1 MDPVRILVVTED
13 AEPSRSLRLTAHRQP
28 VEFEFLP
35 PDAIRNAPELLVPF
49 AAVVSTLDPDSRDL
63 FEGVRAAG
71 GSVPPVLL
79 FPGPLPYP
87 EIARWAAWS
96 RGGEPGNG
104 GLAERLL
111 AESVEYFTLA
121 SLYQQCLRILSAPD
135 GESVLGQ
142 AADTF
147 THGLS
152 AENCVLWLA
161 SPGDPDDFR
170 IASVRG
176 MIGIGREGS
185 RFSLSR
191 APWAEE
197 FWKGAPFLLPEP
209 EDPEP
214 GSEASP
220 PASLLVPLLHR
231 EHPVGLAKLGPRTDR
246 APYSGRDLFL
256 ARIIGE
262 YAATGWRNA
271 SRIQRLEKISLR
283 DSDTRAYSAAFL
295 ADYFEK
301 ERFRA
306 GRFRRPLS
314 VIFLVA
320 ENLSWIVSQTR
331 ESLAAAS
338 IHDVLEALRK
348 ALRDSD
354 LVARLDG
361 NRFCVVLP
369 ETDHFGSLLAARR
382 LRKAVREKVRI
393 PHLGNEYLLELF
405 FLPATFPGDG
415 KDLDS
420 LWGTAEERYRRQ
432 RSSPWR
438 KLRLEGKTFWSAFD
452 TLVGTAEDHDR
463 LLRGEP
469 VPHFSRIRR
478 DHGRNVHFRLPR
490 ETYLRVIESVAQDAA
505 SLGGNRG
512 MVLAGGPRP
521 EIYKQI
527 FHSFAKEENGQP
539 SVYVVGP
546 AGSTRFDSRNLLYVA
561 ADDDRLR
568 ESEFLFLLKEDGSYG
583 LFGSPRGEE
592 FAGFNTSDEVL
603 VGLLIDM
610 AQEEYHL
617 QGIL

>member
-1 MDPVRILVVTED
+1 MDPVRILVLTED
-13 AEPSRSLRLTAHRQP
+13 ADPSRSLRLTAHRQP
-28 VEFEFLP
+28 VQFEFLP
-35 PDAIRNAPELLVPF
+35 PDAVRSAPERLSPF
-49 AAVVSTLDPDSRDL
+49 AAVVCTLDPDSRDL
-63 FEGVRAAG
+63 FEGLRAAG

-79 FPGPLPYP
+79 FSGPPPYP

-96 RGGEPGNG
+96 RGADPGDGE
-104 GLAERLL
+104 LAERLL
-111 AESVEYFTLA
+111 AENVEYFTLA
-121 SLYQQCLRILSAPD
+121 SVFQQCLRILSAPD
-135 GESVLGQ
+135 EDSLLGH

-161 SPGDPDDFR
+161 SPDDPDEFR

-191 APWAEE
+191 AGWAEE
-197 FWKGAPFLLPEP
+197 YGKGVPFLLS
-209 EDPEP
+209 DPSGPDP
-214 GSEASP
+214 GEGDPP

-231 EHPVGLAKLGPRTDR
+231 GQPVGLAKLGPRTDR
-246 APYSGRDLFL
+246 NPYAERDRFL

-262 YAATGWRNA
+262 YAASGLRTVRRVR
-271 SRIQRLEKISLR
+271 SLEKVSLR
-283 DSDTRAYSAAFL
+283 DPDSRAYSAAFL

-320 ENLSWIVSQTR
+320 ENLSWLAAQTR
-331 ESLAAAS
+331 ESLVAAS
-338 IHDVLEALRK
+338 VSDLMADLRK

-382 LRKAVREKVRI
+382 LRKAVRERGRI
-393 PHLGNEYLLELF
+393 SHLGNEYPLDLF

-415 KDLDS
+415 KDLAS
-420 LWGTAEERYRRQ
+420 LWNSAEERYRRQ
-432 RSSPWR
+432 RGSPWR
-438 KLRLEGKTFWSAFD
+438 RLRLEGKSFWSAFD
-452 TLVGTAEDHDR
+452 ALAGTPEDHDR
-463 LLRGEP
+463 LRRGES
-469 VPHFSRIRR
+469 VPFFSRIRR
-478 DHGRNVHFRLPR
+478 DHGRNGHFRLPR
-490 ETYLRVIESVAQDAA
+490 EAYLRVIESVAQDAA

-521 EIYKQI
+521 EIYKRI
-527 FHSFAKEENGQP
+527 FLSFAAEETGQP

-546 AGSTRFDSRNLLYVA
+546 AGTTRFDSRNVLYVA
-561 ADDDRLR
+561 SDDDRLR

-592 FAGFNTSDEVL
+592 FAGFNTADEVL
-603 VGLLIDM
+603 VGLLLDM